1 MSRADESQL
10 TGLPPSEMR
19 AGQRPQF
26 SLSTLLLVT
35 LVIAIGCGAVRWL
48 GSVWIVTVI
57 LAGSSAASLAL
68 AICQRSNWRKLK
80 LGYWHLAT
88 WLALAA
94 VATGFAVRGCLD
106 YNVVAGTDKSP
117 AHIVQISAAV
127 LAGPMVGPVA
137 NSGAGE
143 YRQAWT
149 WTAILLTV
157 QLVAVSPFL
166 IVRRS
171 VPWPIALI
179 CWASFLAATLL
190 WFFGAMVS
198 LGVFLS

>member
-10 TGLPPSEMR
+10 TGIPPSEMR
-19 AGQRPQF
+19 AEQRAQF

-35 LVIAIGCGAVRWL
+35 LVIATGCGAVRWL
-48 GSVWIVTVI
+48 GSVWMMSVI

-68 AICQRSNWRKLK
+68 AIRQRSNWRKLK

-94 VATGFAVRGCLD
+94 VATGLAVRGCLD
-106 YNVVAGTDKSP
+106 YNVVAGTDKTP

-137 NSGAGE
+137 NPGAGE

-166 IVRRS
+166 IVRRFA
-171 VPWPIALI
+171 PWPIALI
-179 CWASFLAATLL
+179 CWAAFLAATLL